1 MISLEQHKAI
11 NRSLINLINESYSMY
26 SLALMICTKK
36 ILTITI
42 INKIKYHR

>member
-1 MISLEQHKAI
+1 MISIEQHKAI
-11 NRSLINLINESYSMY
+11 NRSVTNLMNESCSMY

-36 ILTITI
+36 ILTIAI